1 MLLFK
6 PYYYYAKNDVN
17 KEVID
22 RIIASSYYDT
32 LNYFVS
38 RKQLEEVE
46 FLKVYEMIEDEVKS
60 K

>member
-22 RIIASSYYDT
+22 RIIALSYYDA

>member
-6 PYYYYAKNDVN
+6 PYYYYAKNDVH

-22 RIIASSYYDT
+22 RIIASSYYDA

>member
-1 MLLFK
+1 MWGYFPRK
-6 PYYYYAKNDVN
+6 KNYN

-22 RIIASSYYDT
+22 RIIASSYYDA